1 MTQWR
6 NGGTKDTTVR
16 RKRVVMGRESR
27 GVLLLVALAALAAAL
42 DAFSTDS
49 KSRISFMSAEH
60 SSRSETA
67 SERGSEHEAGRAGG
81 GGGRREREPGPEGSL
96 ARIHPAASRL
106 STTVAR
112 VMPSAAFISGDI
124 SRRIF
129 QLRLRLCA
137 RCPPPRPLAPS
148 LLHREARQ

>member
-16 RKRVVMGRESR
+16 RKRVIMGRESR

-81 GGGRREREPGPEGSL
+81 GGGGGRESLVLRGAWLVYTQPRRG
-96 ARIHPAASRL
+96 
-106 STTVAR
+106 
-112 VMPSAAFISGDI
+112 
-124 SRRIF
+124 
-129 QLRLRLCA
+129 C
-137 RCPPPRPLAPS
+137 PRPWLA
-148 LLHREARQ
+148 